1 MREICARAQAELIDG
16 MMCLMLN
23 RLQPRGKSEAIQP
36 LDLERYVTQCNGLT
50 LEQFYALEPMQE
62 IRETRGIL
70 RWRSPVKTTFPE
82 NATARASLFVSPDGW
97 SAPTVVFL
105 HALMSASDLG
115 YRRIA
120 RRFNEIGWNA
130 VFPHL
135 PFHYSRVP
143 RGHFN
148 GSLALTA
155 NLPRNGETLR
165 QAVKEMRQLVNYC
178 RARGS
183 RRFGIIATSY
193 GGWIG
198 ALLSFVEAD
207 LEFITLLQPIADVE
221 QAIWDSPA
229 GRAIR
234 AQLMKAGVARG
245 ISLRHAHLSSPL
257 HGKPLIDP
265 SKITLIA
272 GAYDR
277 VVPVQTIE
285 RLAEVWGGL
294 PVTVVPQGH
303 FGYRAMRVA
312 LDRLF
317 AAANSDPVRLASSRG
332 NRIANS
338 R

>member
-1 MREICARAQAELIDG
+1 MREIWARAQAELIDS

-23 RLQPRGKSEAIQP
+23 RLQPRGRKEAIQRR
-36 LDLERYVTQCNGLT
+36 DLERYVAQCNGLT
-50 LEQFYALEPMQE
+50 LGEFYALEPMQE
-62 IRETRGIL
+62 IREAHGIL
-70 RWRSPVKTTFPE
+70 RWRSPVKTSFLE
-82 NATARASLFVSPDGW
+82 NATAHASLFVSPEGW
-97 SAPTVVFL
+97 TAPTVIFL
-105 HALMSASDLG
+105 HALMSASDFG

-120 RRFNEIGWNA
+120 RRFHEIGWNA

-148 GSLALTA
+148 GALALTA

-165 QAVKEMRQLVNYC
+165 QAVKELRQLVDYC
-178 RARGS
+178 RARGG

-207 LEFITLLQPIADVE
+207 LEFITLLQPIPDVE

-229 GRAIR
+229 GSAIR
-234 AQLMKAGVARG
+234 AQLIRAGIERG
-245 ISLRHAHLSSPL
+245 ISLQHAHLSSPL
-257 HGKPLIDP
+257 HGKPLVDP

-272 GAYDR
+272 GTYDR

-285 RLAEVWGGL
+285 RLAEAWGGL

-312 LDRLF
+312 LDGLF
-317 AAANSDPVRLASSRG
+317 AAANGHPVRPAS
-332 NRIANS
+332 RIADS